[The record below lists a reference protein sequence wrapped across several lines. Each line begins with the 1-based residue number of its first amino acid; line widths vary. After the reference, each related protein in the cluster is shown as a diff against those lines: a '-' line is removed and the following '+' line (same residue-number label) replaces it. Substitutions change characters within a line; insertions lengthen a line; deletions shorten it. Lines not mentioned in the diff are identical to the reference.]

1 MARSLSSGRD
11 GHFALADR
19 RQEGET
25 AEYGISAMKP
35 LLAHLE
41 LRGIRFLLIGGRG
54 LEAHGYVRNTR
65 DVDLL
70 VALSDRD
77 GIGQGLSDFG
87 YVRTTETPIFSRWQ
101 STDPGGEDL
110 DLLYVD
116 PGTFAKLETD
126 AVEMDLG
133 GLVVRVPSV
142 AGMIALKLH
151 AMRNNRDRKSK
162 DSSDIQAILLLHPQ
176 ALELEELRRLCE
188 RYGPPQIYDELKRG
202 LP

>member
-1 MARSLSSGRD
+1 MLVKRWWS
-11 GHFALADR
+11 GHFALADWR
-19 RQEGET
+19 MGWRVRDT
-25 AEYGISAMKP
+25 VAPVMKP

-70 VALSDRD
+70 ISLAERD
-77 GIGQGLSDFG
+77 EIGKGLCDFG
-87 YVRTTETPIFSRWQ
+87 YVLRVETSIFSRWRCP
-101 STDPGGEDL
+101 DPEVEDI

-116 PGTFAKLETD
+116 PGTFAKLDAD

-133 GLVVRVPSV
+133 NLVVRVPSV
-142 AGMIALKLH
+142 AGMVSLKLH
-151 AMRNNRDRKSK
+151 AMRNNPERRPR

-176 ALELEELRRLCE
+176 ALGLEELRGLCE
-188 RYGPPQIYDELKRG
+188 RYGPPSIYDELKRG

>member
-1 MARSLSSGRD
+1 
-11 GHFALADR
+11 
-19 RQEGET
+19 
-25 AEYGISAMKP
+25 MKP

-41 LRGIRFLLIGGRG
+41 LCGIRFLLIGGRG

-77 GIGQGLSDFG
+77 GIGRGLRGFG
-87 YVRTTETPIFSRWQ
+87 YARTAETPIFSRWQ
-101 STDPGGEDL
+101 SADPDGEDL
-110 DLLYVD
+110 DLLHVD
-116 PGTFAKLETD
+116 PGTFSKLDAD

-133 GLVVRVPSV
+133 GLIVRVPSV

-151 AMRNNRDRKSK
+151 AMRNNPERKPR

-176 ALELEELRRLCE
+176 ALGLEELRGLCE
-188 RYGPPQIYDELKRG
+188 RYGPPRIYDELKRG